1 MKIIF
6 AGTPDFSAKI
16 LSTLIKENKYDIPLV
31 LSQPDRPKG
40 RGKKLLATP
49 VKAIA
54 IENNIE
60 ILQPTKLANNQEI
73 INAIKNLNPDLII
86 VVAYGMIIPQEIL
99 DIPKHGCINIHTSLL
114 PRWRGAAP
122 IQRSI
127 EAGDTKSG
135 VTIMQMD
142 AGLDTGN
149 ILLSKECN
157 ITDED
162 DTKSLTDKLL
172 EISCTQII
180 NVIDNIKSLIKNSIK
195 QNSIENVEITY
206 AKKIS
211 KEEAHVNWNL
221 PAKIIS
227 QKIRAFFPMPGA
239 FGFIE
244 DTRVKIIKIETIK
257 LENKD
262 ISNLA
267 PGTIIELNKK
277 NLLVKTKDSDHC
289 INILEAQL
297 PGTKPLKISDI
308 LNSNY
313 KNIFT
318 KNNQFI

>member
-1 MKIIF
+1 
-6 AGTPDFSAKI
+6 
-16 LSTLIKENKYDIPLV
+16 
-31 LSQPDRPKG
+31 
-40 RGKKLLATP
+40 
-49 VKAIA
+49 
-54 IENNIE
+54 
-60 ILQPTKLANNQEI
+60 
-73 INAIKNLNPDLII
+73 
-86 VVAYGMIIPQEIL
+86 
-99 DIPKHGCINIHTSLL
+99 
-114 PRWRGAAP
+114 
-122 IQRSI
+122 
-127 EAGDTKSG
+127 
-135 VTIMQMD
+135 MQMD